1 MDLAAYA
8 SAHEA
13 ENIRTDVNIG
23 VLAKLQSQQKQEG
36 RAAVSLIEGSGLRQ
50 GAPEPGKGARL
61 DVRA

>member
-8 SAHEA
+8 SAQKA

-36 RAAVSLIEGSGLRQ
+36 RAAVSLIEG
-50 GAPEPGKGARL
+50 
-61 DVRA
+61 